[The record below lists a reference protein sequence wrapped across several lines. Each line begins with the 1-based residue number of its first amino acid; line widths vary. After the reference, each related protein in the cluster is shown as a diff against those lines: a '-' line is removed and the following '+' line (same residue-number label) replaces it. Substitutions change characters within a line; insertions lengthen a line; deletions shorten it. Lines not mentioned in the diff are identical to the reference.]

1 MRYKDLDGEFLK
13 EIKTVL
19 KQNKFMRFDIFIIS
33 KVLKKDY
40 MTKKISGETRAEAYH
55 LCPQDV

>member
-19 KQNKFMRFDIFIIS
+19 KQNKFMRFDIFIYQRYS
-33 KVLKKDY
+33 KR
-40 MTKKISGETRAEAYH
+40 II
-55 LCPQDV
+55 

>member
-19 KQNKFMRFDIFIIS
+19 KQNKFMRLYD
-33 KVLKKDY
+33 KKD
-40 MTKKISGETRAEAYH
+40 KRGDKSRGLSLI
-55 LCPQDV
+55 L